1 MASPD
6 GLQTSDRIF
15 PVPTLRPVPCL
26 AMAALLAVVA
36 LACSLSFGSAAIN
49 VSDLWRGAL
58 VEHDQLARQLLF
70 DLRLPRALNAF
81 AVGALLG
88 TAGVLMQVLLRNPLA
103 DPYVLGLSGGAA
115 VAALGAMLL
124 GLAAAWIPAFAT
136 LGALLSILTVFVLA
150 HGAGG
155 WTPLRLL
162 LTGVVVAAG
171 TSAIVSL
178 MLALS
183 DEVRLR
189 GMLFWLMGDLALA
202 PQSNVALWVA
212 LMAVFGGWLVARHLD
227 VMARGE
233 LQAEMLGAPV
243 RALRMAIFA
252 TASLLTAIAVTTAGS
267 IGFVGLVTPHIVRLV
282 AGSNHRVVVPGAAL
296 LGGSLLMFADLLSRT
311 LLAPRQLP
319 VGALT
324 AIVGVP
330 LFLALMKRR
339 RVVG

>member
-1 MASPD
+1 V
-6 GLQTSDRIF
+6 QI
-15 PVPTLRPVPCL
+15 LRPIPFVGL
-26 AMAALLAVVA
+26 AAVLAIAA
-36 LACSLSFGSAAIN
+36 LACSLSFGSATLSATE
-49 VSDLWRGAL
+49 LWRGAL
-58 VEHDQLARQLLF
+58 LEHDQLARQLLF

-115 VAALGAMLL
+115 VAALGGMLL
-124 GLAAAWIPAFAT
+124 GVAAMWIPVFAT
-136 LGALLSILTVFVLA
+136 VGALGSILTVFLLA
-150 HGAGG
+150 HGRGG

-189 GMLFWLMGDLALA
+189 GMLFWLMGDLGLA
-202 PQSNVALWVA
+202 PQSSVAIWVA
-212 LMAVFGGWLVARHLD
+212 PLAVAGGWLVARHLD

-233 LQAEMLGAPV
+233 LQAQMLGAPV
-243 RALRMAIFA
+243 QALRMAIFA
-252 TASLLTAIAVTTAGS
+252 GASVLTAVAVTTAGS
-267 IGFVGLVTPHIVRLV
+267 IGFVGLVTPHIVRLT
-282 AGSNHRVVVPGAAL
+282 AGSSHRVVVPGAAL
-296 LGGSLLMFADLLSRT
+296 LGGSLLMLADLLART

-330 LFLALMKRR
+330 LFLALMRR
-339 RVVG
+339 RRAVG

>member
-1 MASPD
+1 M
-6 GLQTSDRIF
+6 Q
-15 PVPTLRPVPCL
+15 TLRPIPCL
-26 AMAALLAVVA
+26 AIAAVLVLIA
-36 LACSLSFGSAAIN
+36 LACCLSFGSAPVTATE
-49 VSDLWRGAL
+49 LWRGAL
-58 VEHDQLARQLLF
+58 MEHDQVARQLLF
-70 DLRLPRALNAF
+70 ELRLPRAVNAF

-124 GLAAAWIPAFAT
+124 GLAASWIPMFAT
-136 LGALLSILTVFVLA
+136 VGALLSIVTVFVLA

-171 TSAIVSL
+171 TSAVVSL

-189 GMLFWLMGDLALA
+189 GMLFWLMGDLSLA
-202 PQSNVALWVA
+202 PQSNVALGVA
-212 LMAVFGGWLVARHLD
+212 LVAVAGGWLVARHLD

-233 LQAEMLGAPV
+233 LQAQMLGAPV

-252 TASLLTAIAVTTAGS
+252 AASVLTAVAVTTAGS

-282 AGSNHRVVVPGAAL
+282 AGSSHRVVVPGSAL
-296 LGGSLLMFADLLSRT
+296 LGGSLVMFADLLSRT

>member
-1 MASPD
+1 MH
-6 GLQTSDRIF
+6 I
-15 PVPTLRPVPCL
+15 LRPVPFVAL
-26 AMAALLAVVA
+26 AALLALAA
-36 LACSLSFGSAAIN
+36 LACSLSFGSATLSAT
-49 VSDLWRGAL
+49 DLWRGAL
-58 VEHDQLARQLLF
+58 IEHDQLARQLLF
-70 DLRLPRALNAF
+70 DLRLPRALNAL

-115 VAALGAMLL
+115 VAALGGMLL
-124 GLAAAWIPAFAT
+124 GVAAIWIPLFAT
-136 LGALLSILTVFVLA
+136 MGALLSIILVFLLA
-150 HGAGG
+150 HARGG

-171 TSAIVSL
+171 TSALVSL

-212 LMAVFGGWLVARHLD
+212 PLAVFVSWLVARHLD
-227 VMARGE
+227 VIARGE
-233 LQAEMLGAPV
+233 LQAELLGAPV
-243 RALRMAIFA
+243 EALRMAIFA
-252 TASLLTAIAVTTAGS
+252 LASLLTAVAVTTAGS
-267 IGFVGLVTPHIVRLV
+267 IGFVGLVTPHIVRLT
-282 AGSNHRVVVPGAAL
+282 AGGSHRVVVPGAAL
-296 LGGSLLMFADLLSRT
+296 LGGSLLLFADLLSRT

-330 LFLALMKRR
+330 LFLALMRR
-339 RVVG
+339 RQTAG

>member
-1 MASPD
+1 M
-6 GLQTSDRIF
+6 QN
-15 PVPTLRPVPCL
+15 LRPIAGL
-26 AMAALLAVVA
+26 SIAVVLVLIA
-36 LACSLSFGSAAIN
+36 LACSLSFGSAP
-49 VSDLWRGAL
+49 VSVAELWHGAL

-70 DLRLPRALNAF
+70 ELRLPRALNAF

-124 GLAAAWIPAFAT
+124 GIAASWIPAFAT
-136 LGALLSILTVFVLA
+136 AGALLSIVTVFVLA
-150 HGAGG
+150 HGPGG

-183 DEVRLR
+183 DDLRLR
-189 GMLFWLMGDLALA
+189 GMLFWLMGDLSLA
-202 PQSNVALWVA
+202 PQSNFALAVALA
-212 LMAVFGGWLVARHLD
+212 AVVGGWLVARHLD

-233 LQAEMLGAPV
+233 LQAAMLGAPV
-243 RALRMAIFA
+243 LALRMGIFA
-252 TASLLTAIAVTTAGS
+252 TASLLTAVAVTTAGS

-282 AGSNHRVVVPGAAL
+282 AGSSHRVVVPGSAL
-296 LGGSLLMFADLLSRT
+296 LGGSLMMFADLLSRT

-330 LFLALMKRR
+330 LFLVLMRRR
-339 RVVG
+339 RVAG